1 MSFCRPIR
9 HPIVDDNGAMRALRS
24 CAMTCA
30 RRDWLRA
37 LLRRSCH
44 ARCIDRVCLT
54 APSFF
59 SFLCSS
65 KQKSRKKESGAS
77 ARASV
82 SEPQVSHARD
92 DLARHM
98 RFGLLGPCPC
108 TAGGPHARPDMYKFV
123 HLTPKL
129 QHLAPPPTHPP
140 NGSFWTNNGGFDLP
154 FQ

>member
-1 MSFCRPIR
+1 
-9 HPIVDDNGAMRALRS
+9 
-24 CAMTCA
+24 MTCA

-54 APSFF
+54 APSF
-59 SFLCSS
+59 LCSS
-65 KQKSRKKESGAS
+65 LLLKQNSRKKESGAS

-108 TAGGPHARPDMYKFV
+108 TAGGPHARPDLDKFG
-123 HLTPKL
+123 HLTLKL
-129 QHLAPPPTHPP
+129 L
-140 NGSFWTNNGGFDLP
+140 SI
-154 FQ
+154 